1 MASGVGVSPRPDV
14 VEEFAPAKRIR
25 FNGYLVA
32 GGTAVLVLILL
43 ALCAPLIS
51 HINPNAI
58 GVNPPLMPI
67 GSPGHPLGTDQL
79 GRDQWTRFLYGGRV
93 TLFAGIVASLIS
105 TIIGVVLGAIAG
117 YARWF
122 VDTVIMR
129 IMDILMSF
137 PFILLAILI
146 VAFWGPSTLHALLAI
161 SVANVPFF
169 ARIIRSEVLK
179 VKEMEFIAASHALG
193 AGEARILARHVFPA
207 LIPYVVSTLFMN
219 VGWMI
224 SQTSALSFLGFG
236 TQPPT
241 AEWGSM
247 LAQAQAYLSV
257 RAGVAMVPGLAIV
270 VSVVAFNLLGM
281 GLREM
286 LFSYRS

>member
-1 MASGVGVSPRPDV
+1 MPTR
-14 VEEFAPAKRIR
+14 RLR
-25 FNGYLVA
+25 LNGYLVA
-32 GGTAVLVLILL
+32 GGGIVLLLVLL
-43 ALCAPLIS
+43 ALFAPVIS
-51 HINPNAI
+51 RVNPNAT
-58 GVNPPLMPI
+58 GVNPPLIPI
-67 GSPGHPLGTDQL
+67 GSPHHLLGTDQL
-79 GRDQWTRFLYGGRV
+79 GRDQWTRLLYGGRV
-93 TLFAGIVASLIS
+93 TLFSGIVASLIS
-105 TIIGVVLGAIAG
+105 TIIGVTLGSLAG
-117 YARWF
+117 YAQWYI
-122 VDTVIMR
+122 DTIIMR

-179 VKEMEFIAASHALG
+179 VKEMEFIAASHAVG
-193 AGEARILARHVFPA
+193 AGQLRILARHVFPM

-241 AEWGSM
+241 AEWGAM
-247 LAQAQAYLSV
+247 LSQAQAFLSV
-257 RAGVAMVPGLAIV
+257 RPGVAMAPGIAIV
-270 VSVVAFNLLGM
+270 VAVIAFNLLGM